1 MSKQPNWSLIAG
13 IVLDAVGTLIKPV
26 PSVAEAYTDAAR
38 RQGVTLNRDEVRA
51 RFNLNFQSDE
61 VRGDR
66 GLHSTDEAT
75 EIWRWRR
82 IVTKVLP
89 EVPDPQMAFDELWDH
104 FGRPESWRCFPDV
117 APALRAI
124 HEAGIVVCVGSNFD
138 GRLRQVVRGIP
149 ELNWAVDTL
158 VVSSEVGFRKP
169 HPTFFQAVCQRLGLA
184 PRQVLCVG
192 DDLENDV
199 RGALRAGLSAM
210 LLDRGAETPRDFP
223 HVPDLTALLE
233 SRLAEA

>member
-1 MSKQPNWSLIAG
+1 MSKQPNWDLIAG

-26 PSVAEAYTDAAR
+26 PSVADAYTEAAR
-38 RQGVTLNRDEVRA
+38 RQGVELNRDEVRA
-51 RFNLNFQSDE
+51 RFNRHFQSDE

-66 GLHSTDEAT
+66 GIHSTDEAT

-89 EVPDPQMAFDELWDH
+89 EVPDPQRTFAELWDH
-104 FGRPESWRCFPDV
+104 FGRPESWQCFPDV

-124 HEAGIVVCVGSNFD
+124 HEAGIAVCVGSNFD
-138 GRLRQVVRGIP
+138 GRLRRVVTGLP
-149 ELNWAVDTL
+149 ELSWAVDAL
-158 VVSSEVGFRKP
+158 VISSEVGFRKP
-169 HPTFFQAVCQRLGLA
+169 HASFFEAVCQRLGLPA
-184 PRQVLCVG
+184 WQILCVG

-199 RGALRAGLSAM
+199 RGAMRAGLSAL
-210 LLDRGAETPRDFP
+210 LLDRGAERPHDFP
-223 HVPDLTALLE
+223 HVPDLTALLD

>member
-1 MSKQPNWSLIAG
+1 MSKQPNWDLIAG

-26 PSVAEAYTDAAR
+26 PSVAEAYVEAAR
-38 RQGVTLNRDEVRA
+38 RQGVELEREELRA
-51 RFNLNFQSDE
+51 RFNLHFQSDE

-66 GLHSTDEAT
+66 GIHSTDEAT

-82 IVTKVLP
+82 IVSKVLP
-89 EVPDPQMAFDELWDH
+89 EVPDPAKGFRRIVGPFPPSRVMAVLCRRRPGPAGDSRGWD
-104 FGRPESWRCFPDV
+104 R
-117 APALRAI
+117 
-124 HEAGIVVCVGSNFD
+124 
-138 GRLRQVVRGIP
+138 RLRGLELRRPPARGGHGPP
-149 ELNWAVDTL
+149 ELSWAVDAL
-158 VVSSEVGFRKP
+158 VISSEVGFRKP
-169 HPTFFQAVCQRLGLA
+169 HPAFFQAVCERLGLA

-192 DDLENDV
+192 DDIENDV

-210 LLDRGAETPRDFP
+210 LLDRGFERPHDFP

>member
-1 MSKQPNWSLIAG
+1 MSKQPNWGLIAG

-26 PSVAEAYTDAAR
+26 PSVAEAYTEAAW
-38 RQGVTLNRDEVRA
+38 RQGVRLDREHVRA
-51 RFNLNFQSDE
+51 RFHQHFQSDE

-66 GLHSTDEAT
+66 GIHSTDEAT

-82 IVTKVLP
+82 IVAKALP
-89 EVPDPQMAFDELWDH
+89 EVPDPDLAFEELWEH
-104 FGRPESWRCFPDV
+104 FGRPESWLCFPDV

-124 HEAGIVVCVGSNFD
+124 HEAGIAVCVGSNFD
-138 GRLRQVVRGIP
+138 SRLRQVVLGLP
-149 ELNWAVDTL
+149 ELGWAVDAL
-158 VVSSEVGFRKP
+158 VISSEVGFRKP
-169 HPTFFQAVCQRLGLA
+169 HPAFFQAACERLNLPA
-184 PRQVLCVG
+184 RRVLCVG

-199 RGALRAGLSAM
+199 QGAIRAGLSAV
-210 LLDRGAETPRDFP
+210 LLDRGANRPAQFP